1 MKNKHLI
8 PYMAVFAMLLGPVT
22 AKAQVIVSG
31 TVLDISADTSNAI
44 GATSS
49 GAVVGKNNSIACLL
63 SYAFG
68 EKNSIGRFAT
78 GSFVFGGNDTVTLAQ
93 SLCLGYHNE
102 VTSMGGVAIGR
113 YLNAGG
119 SSGTYVIGEGI
130 DAGNKLTSQED
141 HCLWVGFNSTRPTL
155 TITRSP
161 NSTNLGVFNKTGR
174 VAIGDVTPAAK
185 LHIRSDV
192 GEDAGII
199 LVPANPNSEN
209 SFVRLRDNAHHIT
222 VNGKGEMEISTSI
235 DYPLNVTSKRF
246 NMSESTFELGV
257 PLEERPLSMSTK
269 YTPCIGS
276 NAYPTAGGYVRKSNG
291 PSYVMEFG
299 VNGMLLRTS
308 VYTPPTVA
316 QSTSIIDNWRDA
328 VSVKTNGAITLNGD
342 MTLNGPTL
350 LNGRVG
356 VNTENTTGDYALAVD
371 GGIITTKVHIQD
383 VNDWQD
389 RVFDA
394 DYPLMTL
401 DDVEEYVDEH
411 RHLPGIPSEAEVKA
425 GGFDLT
431 AMTSALLGK
440 VEELT
445 LYTIRQQREIDSLR
459 DLVTVRFGY
468 DACGNRTRRTL
479 EFSRVDG
486 DKGTGGAKGGASQ
499 WEASLCDSFAG
510 VEAMLFPNPTE
521 GGFFLAL
528 TGDEIPDG
536 ATATLCSVDGKAI
549 EERKVGGMTE
559 EFDLRGK
566 PAGVY
571 LLRLTSRDSVKTWK
585 IVKR

>member
-1 MKNKHLI
+1 MTDDNHKIIVNNNGS
-8 PYMAVFAMLLGPVT
+8 MDVT
-22 AKAQVIVSG
+22 A
-31 TVLDISADTSNAI
+31 SNNELGLHGSNVNLTGNGI
-44 GATSS
+44 
-49 GAVVGKNNSIACLL
+49 
-63 SYAFG
+63 
-68 EKNSIGRFAT
+68 SIGYSGNRRFFAT
-78 GSFVFGGNDTVTLAQ
+78 TQGNP
-93 SLCLGYHNE
+93 
-102 VTSMGGVAIGR
+102 AI
-113 YLNAGG
+113 Y
-119 SSGTYVIGEGI
+119 
-130 DAGNKLTSQED
+130 
-141 HCLWVGFNSTRPTL
+141 
-155 TITRSP
+155 
-161 NSTNLGVFNKTGR
+161 
-174 VAIGDVTPAAK
+174 
-185 LHIRSDV
+185 
-192 GEDAGII
+192 
-199 LVPANPNSEN
+199 
-209 SFVRLRDNAHHIT
+209 
-222 VNGKGEMEISTSI
+222 
-235 DYPLNVTSKRF
+235 
-246 NMSESTFELGV
+246 
-257 PLEERPLSMSTK
+257 
-269 YTPCIGS
+269 S
-276 NAYPTAGGYVRKSNG
+276 NAYRTVEACYRYTEGSSYAIEFNNNEMLFRTAVNQLPR
-291 PSYVMEFG
+291 G
-299 VNGMLLRTS
+299 VEIT
-308 VYTPPTVA
+308 
-316 QSTSIIDNWRDA
+316 NWRDA
-328 VSVKTNGAITLNGD
+328 LSVKTNGAIT
-342 MTLNGPTL
+342 

-401 DDVEEYVDEH
+401 DDVEEYVAEH

-479 EFSRVDG
+479 EFSMVEEER
-486 DKGTGGAKGGASQ
+486 GASPGGTPHDAGAQ
-499 WEASLCDSFAG
+499 WQASLSDSFAG

-528 TGDEIPDG
+528 TGEEIPND

-549 EERKVGGMTE
+549 EEREVGGMTE

-571 LLRLTSRDSVKTWK
+571 LLRLSSSDSVKTWK

>member
-119 SSGTYVIGEGI
+119 SSTTFVIGEGI
-130 DAGNKLTSQED
+130 DAGNKLTSTED
-141 HCLWVGFNSTRPTL
+141 QCLFVGFNSTKPTL

-185 LHIRSDV
+185 LHIRSDN

-199 LVPANPNSEN
+199 LAPASPSANS
-209 SFVRLRDNAHHIT
+209 SFIRFGDNHHHIT
-222 VNGKGEMEISTSI
+222 VNEKGGMEISSGSANALAI
-235 DYPLNVTSKRF
+235 ASANLNVTDTRLD
-246 NMSESTFELGV
+246 LGRSN
-257 PLEERPLSMSTK
+257 ERKVSVVSGTLPAL
-269 YTPCIGS
+269 YS
-276 NAYPTAGGYVRKSNG
+276 NAHKENGHYYRFTSG
-291 PSYVMEFG
+291 PSYALELG
-299 VNGMLLRTS
+299 STELLLRTA
-308 VYTPPTVA
+308 TNQDPRTEI
-316 QSTSIIDNWRDA
+316 TNWRDA
-328 VSVKTNGAITLNGD
+328 LSVKTDGAITLNGD

-394 DYPLMTL
+394 DYALMPLGK
-401 DDVEEYVDEH
+401 VEAYVAAN
-411 RHLPGIPSEAEVKA
+411 RHLPGVPSEAEVKA
-425 GGFDLT
+425 EGFDL
-431 AMTSALLGK
+431 AVMQAVLLGK
-440 VEELT
+440 IEELT

-468 DACGNRTRRTL
+468 DACGNRTSRTL

-486 DKGTGGAKGGASQ
+486 EKGTGGVKGGASQ

-510 VEAMLFPNPTE
+510 AEAMLFPNPTE
-521 GGFFLAL
+521 GGFFLAFS
-528 TGDEIPDG
+528 GEEIPND

-559 EFDLRGK
+559 EFDLSGK

-571 LLRLTSRDSVKTWK
+571 LLRLSSRDSVKTWR

>member
-119 SSGTYVIGEGI
+119 SSTTFVIGEGI
-130 DAGNKLTSQED
+130 DAGNKLTSTED
-141 HCLWVGFNSTRPTL
+141 QCLFVGFNSTKPTL

-199 LVPANPNSEN
+199 LVPASPSANS
-209 SFVRLRDNAHHIT
+209 SFIRFRDNHHHIT
-222 VNGKGEMEISTSI
+222 VNEKGGMEISSGSANALAI
-235 DYPLNVTSKRF
+235 ASANLNVTDTRLD
-246 NMSESTFELGV
+246 LGRSN
-257 PLEERPLSMSTK
+257 ERKVSVVSGTLPAL
-269 YTPCIGS
+269 YS
-276 NAYPTAGGYVRKSNG
+276 NAHKENGHYYRFTSG
-291 PSYVMEFG
+291 PSYALELG
-299 VNGMLLRTS
+299 STELLLRT
-308 VYTPPTVA
+308 A
-316 QSTSIIDNWRDA
+316 TSQDPRTEITNWRDA
-328 VSVKTNGAITLNGD
+328 LSVKTNGAITLNGD

-383 VNDWQD
+383 VNDWED
-389 RVFDA
+389 RVFDG
-394 DYPLMTL
+394 DYALMSL
-401 DDVEEYVDEH
+401 GKVEAYVAAN
-411 RHLPGIPSEAEVKA
+411 RHLPGVPSEAEVKA
-425 GGFDLT
+425 EGFDL
-431 AMTSALLGK
+431 AVMQAVLLGK
-440 VEELT
+440 IEELT

-468 DACGNRTRRTL
+468 DACGNRTSRTL

-499 WEASLCDSFAG
+499 WEASLSDSFAG
-510 VEAMLFPNPTE
+510 VETMLFPNPTE
-521 GGFFLAL
+521 GGFFLAFS
-528 TGDEIPDG
+528 GEEIPND

-571 LLRLTSRDSVKTWK
+571 LLRLSSSDSVKTWK

>member
-119 SSGTYVIGEGI
+119 SSTTFVIGEGI
-130 DAGNKLTSQED
+130 DAGNKLTSTED
-141 HCLWVGFNSTRPTL
+141 QCLFVGFNSTKPTL

-199 LVPANPNSEN
+199 LAPASPSANS
-209 SFVRLRDNAHHIT
+209 SFIRFRDNDHHIT
-222 VNGKGEMEISTSI
+222 VNEKGGMEISSGSANALAI
-235 DYPLNVTSKRF
+235 ASANLNVTDTRLD
-246 NMSESTFELGV
+246 LGRSN
-257 PLEERPLSMSTK
+257 ERKVSVVSGTLPAL
-269 YTPCIGS
+269 YS
-276 NAYPTAGGYVRKSNG
+276 NAHKENGHYYRFTSG
-291 PSYVMEFG
+291 PSYALELG
-299 VNGMLLRTS
+299 STELLLRTA
-308 VYTPPTVA
+308 TNQDPRTEI
-316 QSTSIIDNWRDA
+316 TNWRDA
-328 VSVKTNGAITLNGD
+328 LSVKTNGAITLNGD

-401 DDVEEYVDEH
+401 DDVEEYVAEH

-440 VEELT
+440 IEELT

-468 DACGNRTRRTL
+468 DACGNRTSRTL

-521 GGFFLAL
+521 GGFFLAFS
-528 TGDEIPDG
+528 GEEIPND

-571 LLRLTSRDSVKTWK
+571 LLRLSLSDSVKTWK

>member
-119 SSGTYVIGEGI
+119 SRTTFVIGEGI
-130 DAGNKLTSQED
+130 DAGNKLTSTED
-141 HCLWVGFNSTRPTL
+141 QCLFVGFNSTKPTL

-185 LHIRSDV
+185 LHIRSDN

-199 LVPANPNSEN
+199 LAPASPSANS
-209 SFVRLRDNAHHIT
+209 SFIRFGDNHHHIT
-222 VNGKGEMEISTSI
+222 VNEKGGMEISSGSANALAI
-235 DYPLNVTSKRF
+235 ASANLNVTDTRLD
-246 NMSESTFELGV
+246 LGRSN
-257 PLEERPLSMSTK
+257 ERKVSVVSGTLPAL
-269 YTPCIGS
+269 YS
-276 NAYPTAGGYVRKSNG
+276 NAHKENGHYYRFTSG
-291 PSYVMEFG
+291 PSYALELG
-299 VNGMLLRTS
+299 STELLLRTA
-308 VYTPPTVA
+308 TNQDPRTEI
-316 QSTSIIDNWRDA
+316 TNWRDA
-328 VSVKTNGAITLNGD
+328 LSVKTDGAITLNGD

-394 DYPLMTL
+394 DYALMPLGK
-401 DDVEEYVDEH
+401 VEAYVAAN
-411 RHLPGIPSEAEVKA
+411 RHLPGVPSEAEVKA
-425 GGFDLT
+425 EGFDL
-431 AMTSALLGK
+431 AVMQAVLLGK
-440 VEELT
+440 IEELT

-459 DLVTVRFGY
+459 DFVTVRFGY
-468 DACGNRTRRTL
+468 DVCGNRTSRTL

-521 GGFFLAL
+521 GGFFLAFS
-528 TGDEIPDG
+528 GEEIPND

-571 LLRLTSRDSVKTWK
+571 LLRLSSSDSVKTWK

>member
-1 MKNKHLI
+1 M
-8 PYMAVFAMLLGPVT
+8 
-22 AKAQVIVSG
+22 
-31 TVLDISADTSNAI
+31 
-44 GATSS
+44 
-49 GAVVGKNNSIACLL
+49 IACALL
-63 SYAFG
+63 L
-68 EKNSIGRFAT
+68 
-78 GSFVFGGNDTVTLAQ
+78 TLGLHAQ
-93 SLCLGYHNE
+93 QHE
-102 VTSMGGVAIGR
+102 VQYGVHVR
-113 YLNAGG
+113 GG
-119 SSGTYVIGEGI
+119 SSSSASVSSNIGDTCYATGYYSFAGGHKSYAQGACSFAYGNMSYATQSNAYAMGNMANASGANSLSLGFYTQANQNGSIVIGSGANNNAPLVSNVSGI
-130 DAGNKLTSQED
+130 MLGTGS
-141 HCLWVGFNSTRPTL
+141 CLPTL
-155 TITRSP
+155 FISRASGSHNTGKIGVGNVTSP
-161 NSTNLGVFNKTGR
+161 Q
-174 VAIGDVTPAAK
+174 AK
-185 LHIRSDV
+185 LHVASDEF
-192 GEDAGII
+192 EDAAVFLQPTGKNKGCSLIKMTDDNHKII
-199 LVPANPNSEN
+199 
-209 SFVRLRDNAHHIT
+209 
-222 VNGKGEMEISTSI
+222 VNNNGSM
-235 DYPLNVTSKRF
+235 DVTAS
-246 NMSESTFELGV
+246 NNELGLHGSNV
-257 PLEERPLSMSTK
+257 NLTGNGIS
-269 YTPCIGS
+269 IGYSGNRRFFATTQGNPAIYS
-276 NAYPTAGGYVRKSNG
+276 NAYRTVEACYRYTEGSSYAIEFNNNEMLFRTAVNQLPR
-291 PSYVMEFG
+291 G
-299 VNGMLLRTS
+299 VEIT
-308 VYTPPTVA
+308 
-316 QSTSIIDNWRDA
+316 NWRDA
-328 VSVKTNGAITLNGD
+328 LSVKTDGAIT
-342 MTLNGPTL
+342 

-389 RVFDA
+389 RVFDG

-401 DDVEEYVDEH
+401 DDVEEYVAEH

-479 EFSRVDG
+479 EFSMVEEER
-486 DKGTGGAKGGASQ
+486 GASPGGTPHDAGAQ
-499 WEASLCDSFAG
+499 WQASLSDSFAG

-528 TGDEIPDG
+528 TGEEIPND

-571 LLRLTSRDSVKTWK
+571 LLRLSSSDSVKTWK

>member
-141 HCLWVGFNSTRPTL
+141 HCLWVGFNSMRPTL

-174 VAIGDVTPAAK
+174 VAIGDVTPQAK
-185 LHIRSDV
+185 LHIRSDN

-199 LVPANPNSEN
+199 LAPASPSANS
-209 SFVRLRDNAHHIT
+209 SFIRFRDNHHHIT
-222 VNGKGEMEISTSI
+222 VNEKGGMEISSGSANALAI
-235 DYPLNVTSKRF
+235 ASANLNVTDTRLD
-246 NMSESTFELGV
+246 LGRSN
-257 PLEERPLSMSTK
+257 ERKVSVVSGTLPAL
-269 YTPCIGS
+269 YS
-276 NAYPTAGGYVRKSNG
+276 NAHNENGHYYRFTSG
-291 PSYVMEFG
+291 PSYALELG
-299 VNGMLLRTS
+299 STELLLRTA
-308 VYTPPTVA
+308 TNQDPRTEI
-316 QSTSIIDNWRDA
+316 TNWRDA
-328 VSVKTNGAITLNGD
+328 LSVKTNGAIT
-342 MTLNGPTL
+342 

-401 DDVEEYVDEH
+401 DDVEEYVAEH

-425 GGFDLT
+425 AGFDL
-431 AMTSALLGK
+431 AVMQAVLLGK
-440 VEELT
+440 IEELT

-468 DACGNRTRRTL
+468 DACGNRTSRTL

-510 VEAMLFPNPTE
+510 VETMLFPNPTE
-521 GGFFLAL
+521 GGFFLAFS
-528 TGDEIPDG
+528 GEEIPND

-549 EERKVGGMTE
+549 EERKVGGVTE

-571 LLRLTSRDSVKTWK
+571 LLRLSSSDSVKTWK